1 MARGDKVRQSTMIN
15 FDISDQDDQMKA
27 MSDLFGSETGSTVPN
42 NGNLNETSQAVLN
55 RQEYAPTAYAEPAPQ
70 QMEEPKQQAYSNP
83 ANFHGASVT
92 QGNYAQEQPMQT
104 QRQAERVFRR
114 NPEEQGAYAPNI
126 VYTGNNQAPSAGH
139 QMTFAESLF
148 EQTQEQPRIQAQ
160 PMAEMENNFR
170 NPQTAVPTAP
180 IVEQPLFRG
189 EENSNSYANPIPV
202 YREEPTPHPAPERSE
217 DYHYQA
223 QPQAQSMIERPVM
236 DQQYRQGNPY
246 GNTYVNPSYDA
257 KRPQQEQPFRQS
269 NPEFQ
274 AQPKRMAAEN
284 QNPQRLAPD
293 YQQPQQGT
301 STLGN
306 ITRPQPQM
314 QQQSPRP
321 QQQPPQQPQPQVQSQ
336 QNQAP
341 GYEYPPLQQ
350 MNRTTSSYAR
360 QIIAVHS
367 PKGGVGKSTLAKEL
381 ALALAS
387 EGPNKNS
394 YKTLLIDMDWGTGC
408 VASIFNISP
417 HPNSTELIKEMN
429 VERRAGKK
437 ISLRTPQELG
447 KFVIPYKNVP
457 NLDLLC
463 ASPYSQDAA
472 LVNEEIVK
480 ALIENYR
487 TCDYDYIIL
496 DTANSTH
503 SRTRIALTMADQM
516 LLVESMDATT
526 IYNTSELMRQL
537 RQRQFDFDKVRMV
550 INRVPNEKYH
560 DIHPDEIS
568 SVLKIP
574 IIAIIP
580 DDEEVRLTNNRG
592 ASLVLGKETD
602 TVKEIKK
609 MINAVAPVYIEKKE
623 GFFSRLFKRKK

>member
-15 FDISDQDDQMKA
+15 FDITDQDNQMQA
-27 MSDLFGSETGSTVPN
+27 MSDLFGSEAGSVAP
-42 NGNLNETSQAVLN
+42 NGNLNETPQPAFN
-55 RQEYAPTAYAEPAPQ
+55 RQEYAPAASAEPVPQRMDAPQ
-70 QMEEPKQQAYSNP
+70 QQQAYSNP
-83 ANFHGASVT
+83 TNFNGVAAT
-92 QGNYAQEQPMQT
+92 QGNYSQESPMQA
-104 QRQAERVFRR
+104 QRQTERVFRR

-126 VYTGNNQAPSAGH
+126 VYTGANQAQSVGH
-139 QMTFAESLF
+139 QMTFSESLF
-148 EQTQEQPRIQAQ
+148 EQTQEQPRSQAQ
-160 PMAEMENNFR
+160 PMPGMENSFR
-170 NPQTAVPTAP
+170 NPQASAQAAP
-180 IVEQPLFRG
+180 MEQQPFRREG
-189 EENSNSYANPIPV
+189 NPNGYVNPAPV
-202 YREEPTPHPAPERSE
+202 YREEPVPQAQAMTERPA
-217 DYHYQA
+217 DYNYQA
-223 QPQAQSMIERPVM
+223 QPQAQPMTERPAM
-236 DQQYRQGNPY
+236 DQQYRQGSPY
-246 GNTYVNPSYDA
+246 GNAYADPMHSA
-257 KRPQQEQPFRQS
+257 QRPQQAQPFRQT
-269 NPEFQ
+269 NPEYQ
-274 AQPKRMAAEN
+274 AQPQRMIAEN
-284 QNPQRLAPD
+284 QNPQRQATD
-293 YQQPQQGT
+293 YQQPQQRT
-301 STLGN
+301 PAFGN
-306 ITRPQPQM
+306 IPRPQPQM
-314 QQQSPRP
+314 QPQSQRL
-321 QQQPPQQPQPQVQSQ
+321 QQQPQPQVQPQ
-336 QNQAP
+336 QNQAL

-350 MNRTTSSYAR
+350 TDRTSSSYSR

-408 VASIFNISP
+408 VASIFNVSP
-417 HPNSTELIKEMN
+417 HPNSTELIQAMV
-429 VERRAGKK
+429 VERRGGKK
-437 ISLRTPQELG
+437 ISLQTPQELE
-447 KFVIPYKNVP
+447 KFVIHNKDIP

-472 LVNEEIVK
+472 MVNEEIVR

-503 SRTRIALTMADQM
+503 SRTRVALTMADQM
-516 LLVESMDATT
+516 LLIESMDATT

-537 RQRQFDFDKVRMV
+537 RKNQFDFEKVRMV

-568 SVLKIP
+568 AVLKIP

-580 DDEEVRLTNNRG
+580 DDEEVRLKNNSG
-592 ASLVLGKETD
+592 DSMILGKETD

-623 GFFSRLFKRKK
+623 GFFARLFKRKKR

>member
-15 FDISDQDDQMKA
+15 FDITDQDNQMQA
-27 MSDLFGSETGSTVPN
+27 MSDLFGSDAGPVTPN
-42 NGNLNETSQAVLN
+42 NGNLNETPTPQPAFN
-55 RQEYAPTAYAEPAPQ
+55 RQEYAQTASAEPVPQRMDAPQ
-70 QMEEPKQQAYSNP
+70 PQQQAYSNP
-83 ANFHGASVT
+83 VNFSGTVT
-92 QGNYAQEQPMQT
+92 TQENYTQESSMQP
-104 QRQAERVFRR
+104 QRQPERIFRR

-126 VYTGNNQAPSAGH
+126 VYTGASQPQSAGH
-139 QMTFAESLF
+139 QMTFSESLF
-148 EQTQEQPRIQAQ
+148 EQTQEQPRTQTQ
-160 PMAEMENNFR
+160 PMPGMENSFR
-170 NPQTAVPTAP
+170 NPQATAQAAP
-180 IVEQPLFRG
+180 MMEQQPFRR
-189 EENSNSYANPIPV
+189 EENPNGYANPAPV
-202 YREEPTPHPAPERSE
+202 YREEPAPQPAPERPA
-217 DYHYQA
+217 DYRYQTP
-223 QPQAQSMIERPVM
+223 PQTQTMTERPVM
-236 DQQYRQGNPY
+236 DQQYRQDNPY
-246 GNTYVNPSYDA
+246 GNAYANPTYSEQ
-257 KRPQQEQPFRQS
+257 RPQQTQPFRQP
-269 NPEFQ
+269 NPEYQ
-274 AQPKRMAAEN
+274 AQSQRMPVES
-284 QNPQRLAPD
+284 QNPQRQVTD
-293 YQQPQQGT
+293 YQQQQRT
-301 STLGN
+301 PAFGN
-306 ITRPQPQM
+306 IPRQQPQM
-314 QQQSPRP
+314 QQP
-321 QQQPPQQPQPQVQSQ
+321 QRQPQQPQSQVQPQ

-350 MNRTTSSYAR
+350 TDRTSNSYAR

-408 VASIFNISP
+408 VASIFNVSP
-417 HPNSTELIKEMN
+417 HPNSTELIQAMN
-429 VERRAGKK
+429 VERRAAKR
-437 ISLRTPQELG
+437 ISLRTPQELE
-447 KFVIPYKNVP
+447 KFVIHHKDIP

-472 LVNEEIVK
+472 LVNEEIVR
-480 ALIENYR
+480 ALIDNYR

-503 SRTRIALTMADQM
+503 SRTRVALTMADQM

-537 RQRQFDFDKVRMV
+537 RKNQFDFNKVRMV

-568 SVLKIP
+568 AVLKIP

-580 DDEEVRLTNNRG
+580 DDEEVRLKNNSG
-592 ASLVLGKETD
+592 NSMILGKETD

-609 MINAVAPVYIEKKE
+609 MINAVAPVYTEKKE
-623 GFFSRLFKRKK
+623 GLFARLFKRKKR